1 MIKQLPEERLEQ
13 LKEIKRRV
21 TEIYKDYED
30 FQNWL
35 KKEIPNI
42 YFDCE
47 DPFFEIW
54 GNDDKILFSASTGEG
69 PTGSQLEIDS
79 TGAITFYPLQS
90 IDDLLKELK
99 EGDHN
104 D

>member
-1 MIKQLPEERLEQ
+1 MIKQLPEERLER

-21 TEIYKDYED
+21 TDIYNDYQDFKD
-30 FQNWL
+30 WL
-35 KKEIPNI
+35 KKEIPDI

-54 GNDDKILFSASTGEG
+54 GNDDKILFSASTGVG

-79 TGAITFYPLQS
+79 TGTVTLYPLQS
-90 IDDLLKELK
+90 INDLLKELK
-99 EGDHN
+99 GDDPN

>member
-13 LKEIKRRV
+13 LKRIKRRV
-21 TEIYKDYED
+21 TEVYNDYQDFKD
-30 FQNWL
+30 WL
-35 KKEIPNI
+35 KKEIPDI

-47 DPFFEIW
+47 NPFFEVLDIS
-54 GNDDKILFSASTGEG
+54 DKILFSASTGEG

-79 TGAITFYPLQS
+79 SGAITFYPLQS